1 MEYYSEIII
10 MLHSNYKLLAM
21 TYIKVWEMVITATG
35 SFVKYVDINKDHRVY
50 LETFISNG
58 CLKMAMKCYS
68 NLYHNN

>member
-1 MEYYSEIII
+1 
-10 MLHSNYKLLAM
+10 M